1 MYLTHTKPNYQRTA
15 DLKKVNRLFYDD
27 FLSPSF
33 LFNESFYKEGTV
45 HSQIDEEEDAWYIR
59 LALPGLNN
67 KSISLALEEGVLVVQ
82 YEKDDQQEE
91 VNNGLATSFTKRF
104 KLNEEIDIDKV
115 KAQMNHGLLTITLP
129 KVKVKKAARKE
140 IPIAS

>member
-1 MYLTHTKPNYQRTA
+1 MFLSHTKPYHSRTG
-15 DLKKVNRLFYDD
+15 DLRKINRLFYDD

-33 LFNESFYKEGTV
+33 LLSERFPKEGSV

-82 YEKDDQQEE
+82 YEKDDQQEKAE
-91 VNNGLATSFTKRF
+91 NGFTTSFTKRF
-104 KLNEEIDIDKV
+104 KLNKEIDLNEV
-115 KAQMNHGLLTITLP
+115 KAQMNDGLLTITLP

-140 IPIAS
+140 IPIAG

>member
-1 MYLTHTKPNYQRTA
+1 MYLTRTKPYYSRTG
-15 DLKKVNRLFYDD
+15 DLRKINRLFYDD

-33 LFNESFYKEGTV
+33 LLSERFPKEGSV

-82 YEKDDQQEE
+82 YEKGDQQEKAE
-91 VNNGLATSFTKRF
+91 SGFTTSFTKRF
-104 KLNEEIDIDKV
+104 KLNKEIDLNEV
-115 KAQMNHGLLTITLP
+115 KAQMNNGLLTITLP

-140 IPIAS
+140 IQIAS

>member
-1 MYLTHTKPNYQRTA
+1 MFLTHTKPYYQRAA

-27 FLSPSF
+27 FFSPSF
-33 LFNESFYKEGTV
+33 LFNERFHKEGSV

-129 KVKVKKAARKE
+129 KVKVKKATRKE

>member
-1 MYLTHTKPNYQRTA
+1 MFLTHTKPYYQRAA

-67 KSISLALEEGVLVVQ
+67 KSISLVSEEGVLVVQ